1 MKEALKEIL
10 IIVVTALSIVIVI
23 TTCVIGIVTLVSGM
37 PSLQNEN
44 IVESD
49 SIVHCI
55 NPLTVY
61 STNDDRIIY
70 DKSTKVMY
78 ISRGAGC
85 AYTPMYNADGT
96 LRTWDGE

>member
-1 MKEALKEIL
+1 MKEALKT
-10 IIVVTALSIVIVI
+10 VVLVLFIVIVVV
-23 TTCVIGIVTLVSGM
+23 TSVIGIVIVVKGL
-37 PSLQNEN
+37 PIWQNEKNEN
-44 IVESD
+44 IIESD

-55 NPLTVY
+55 NPLPVY
-61 STNDDRIIY
+61 NTYDDRIIY